1 MAFTAAIDQ
10 ETRGFDLVDEDTGR
24 ALTAEGVH
32 LTIYEDDEVVA
43 FAVYHAEHAST
54 WEPEKVVAALEYAG
68 FTPAAPLPDS
78 EPAEFEVV
86 PAPRSNVDPCIPDAV
101 GLGDL

>member
-10 ETRGFDLVDEDTGR
+10 ETRGFDLVDGDTGQIL
-24 ALTAEGVH
+24 AAEGVS
-32 LTIYEDDEVVA
+32 LVIYEDDKAVA
-43 FAVYHAEHAST
+43 YAVYHTEHAST
-54 WEPEKVVAALEYAG
+54 WEPEKVVAGLEHAG

-86 PAPRSNVDPCIPDAV
+86 PVPRSDVDPGVPGAI